1 MMSRIQANLLSECC
15 FFPDFEFGHKIFPS
29 FSQNAEEDW
38 NGFDPIDPVAEKK
51 PSTENIKPRSSAAK
65 VKANSSVD
73 DFSSLD
79 VKSKAAPAPKPKNDK
94 EDDLWDMLNS

>member
-1 MMSRIQANLLSECC
+1 M
-15 FFPDFEFGHKIFPS
+15 PY

-38 NGFDPIDPVAEKK
+38 NGFEAFDPVAEKK
-51 PSTENIKPRSSAAK
+51 PSENAKPRSSAAK
-65 VKANSSVD
+65 VKANNSVD